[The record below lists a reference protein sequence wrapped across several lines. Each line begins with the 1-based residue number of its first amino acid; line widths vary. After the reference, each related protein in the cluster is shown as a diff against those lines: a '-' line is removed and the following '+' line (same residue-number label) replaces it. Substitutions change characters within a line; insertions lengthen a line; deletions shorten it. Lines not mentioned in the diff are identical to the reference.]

1 MKTTIKYI
9 LLLMLF
15 TNCKAQNNQQKST
28 KMKTF
33 DIETFNKNKNHLNE
47 YTFIGEDST
56 IIEQR
61 KRQFGYYEIIK
72 PKNSYFQTRNSYF
85 ENGSLK
91 STVQDFPNDFLAGI
105 LKEYDEQGNSIK
117 ETDYD
122 APYKFTWEDILTFIK
137 KRKFD
142 MNAYGFEVTRSF
154 GFGTENIGK
163 ESEKPFWA
171 ITYNK
176 SEEDMLLGVIIIDGV
191 TGKIIKEYD
200 EPYPSEE

>member
-1 MKTTIKYI
+1 MKTILKYI

-15 TNCKAQNNQQKST
+15 TNCKAQNNSQKT
-28 KMKTF
+28 TIMKTF

-47 YTFIGEDST
+47 YTFVDNDST
-56 IIEQR
+56 VTKQSDDNYE
-61 KRQFGYYEIIK
+61 YYETIK
-72 PKNSYFQTRNSYF
+72 PKESFFQSINRYYK
-85 ENGSLK
+85 NGNIKLEGQIFQHFFQK
-91 STVQDFPNDFLAGI
+91 GI
-105 LKEYDEQGNSIK
+105 WKEYDEHGNLIK

-122 APYKFTWEDILTFIK
+122 APYKFTWEDISKLIK
-137 KRKFD
+137 DRKLD
-142 MNAYGFEVTRSF
+142 MDAYGFEVTRSF
-154 GFGTENIGK
+154 GFGTANIGK
-163 ESEKPFWA
+163 ETEKPFWA